1 MAILRKIYKYL
12 LYLIFLLIA
21 LMAVVYSLLIYK
33 PDLSIK
39 TYDLFFISDYS
50 LNIDSATS
58 NNSFL
63 KPIFTI
69 KNFKILNASQE
80 EAISIPNI
88 TFGIDVVKSILDR
101 NINLSLLELDSFA
114 SKESR
119 SNTTKDSKSILI
131 KGKNLKINN
140 SDLRITSEY
149 FEIATSN
156 DDLKIIF
163 ADGLINSYPYLNI
176 NVFIGDE
183 KNKIY
188 YSSEHFF
195 DEASLEK
202 NNLFDL
208 SSFEQNKINGE
219 AIIYNSLGK
228 DSVVQYFKNG
238 KQIINKPN

>member
-33 PDLSIK
+33 PDLPIK

-50 LNIDSATS
+50 LNIESATS

-69 KNFKILNASQE
+69 KNFKVLNASQE

-88 TFGIDVVKSILDR
+88 TFGIDVVKSMLDR

-119 SNTTKDSKSILI
+119 SNITKDSKSILI
-131 KGKNLKINN
+131 
-140 SDLRITSEY
+140 
-149 FEIATSN
+149 
-156 DDLKIIF
+156 
-163 ADGLINSYPYLNI
+163 
-176 NVFIGDE
+176 
-183 KNKIY
+183 
-188 YSSEHFF
+188 
-195 DEASLEK
+195 
-202 NNLFDL
+202 
-208 SSFEQNKINGE
+208 
-219 AIIYNSLGK
+219 
-228 DSVVQYFKNG
+228 
-238 KQIINKPN
+238 